1 MCCQPKQAANF
12 FIQRLKFIIPM
23 KKYILSIFLF
33 VLLVGEIAAQQ
44 LSGKVVELH
53 HGEHQMPIPGAN
65 VYWLNTDFGT
75 VTNTDGTFDIVAPT
89 TFPATLVV
97 SFVGY
102 QTDSLEL
109 KTFPKKPINIV
120 LKSNVALKEFEVV
133 EKEATTKIDI
143 VNPLLVEKLN
153 QQEFEKAACCNIS
166 ESFETNATV
175 DVNFTDAVSGT
186 KKIQM
191 LGLDGI
197 YTQIQAENLPLIRG
211 LSSAFGLTFVPGT
224 WAESIQ
230 IIKGAGSVVNGYE
243 SMTGQINIELLKPD
257 EAENLFVNVYGNEK
271 GRAELNIHG
280 AQKLSEKW
288 SSMTFAHVSNQS
300 LEWDMNDDSFLDM
313 PLKTQYN
320 LFNRWKYQ
328 SKKFMTQFGVRGV
341 YEELEAGQ
349 NNMTNENKLFKIGV
363 QTKQFEA
370 FSKTGFL
377 FPEKKYKSIGIIQ
390 NFKYHEHLSDYG
402 SKKFN
407 AEQTSWYFNS
417 IYQTIIGHTAHT
429 VKFGGSMQYDLY
441 DKNYNDSLFGREE
454 VVPGAFTEYTY
465 TGNKSA
471 LVLGLRGDYH
481 NLYGAFVTPRVHYK
495 YNFTQLS
502 AWRISAGRGFRT
514 ANPFIENAGVMASA
528 RNVVTQ
534 NLKPEIAW
542 NYGTS
547 LTHNFEL
554 WGKEMTFST
563 DYYYTDFEN
572 QVVID
577 MENPNEI
584 AFYNLDGKSF
594 SHSFQ
599 TELHLRIT
607 EQLELR
613 TAYKFYDIQTD
624 YKSGRKTK
632 PLVPTNR
639 AFMNIAYATNFDKW
653 KFDLTGQWFGT
664 SRLPS
669 TATNPAA
676 YQIPPKSLSY
686 FMFNGQITKAFKN
699 LDVYLGVENLLN
711 FTQDNPI
718 IAANDPFGTHF
729 DASLIW
735 GSINGRITYAGIR
748 YRFNKL

>member
-1 MCCQPKQAANF
+1 MKNHLIIVICLLLNIAVGFSQN
-12 FIQRLKFIIPM
+12 LKGNVFEM
-23 KKYILSIFLF
+23 
-33 VLLVGEIAAQQ
+33 
-44 LSGKVVELH
+44 H
-53 HGEHQMPIPGAN
+53 NGEHKMPIPGAN
-65 VYWLNTDFGT
+65 VYWLNAEKGT
-75 VTNTDGTFDIVAPT
+75 FTEADGTFEIAFPE
-89 TFPATLVV
+89 TFPATLMV

-102 QTDSLEL
+102 KTDSIVL
-109 KTFPKKPINIV
+109 KSIPRKPINIE
-120 LKSNVALKEFEVV
+120 LKSNVDLKEFEVV

-143 VNPLLVEKLN
+143 VNPLLVERLN
-153 QQEFEKAACCNIS
+153 KQEFEKAACCNIS

-211 LSSAFGLTFVPGT
+211 LSAAYGLTFVPGT

-243 SMTGQINIELLKPD
+243 SITGQINIEMLKPD
-257 EAENLFVNVYGNEK
+257 DSENLFVNVYGNEK
-271 GRAELNIHG
+271 GRVELNVHG

-288 SSMTFAHVSNQS
+288 STMSLAHVSNQS
-300 LEWDMNDDSFLDM
+300 VEWDMNDDSFLDM
-313 PLKTQYN
+313 PIKTQYN
-320 LFNRWKYQ
+320 FFNRWKYRG
-328 SKKFMTQFGVRGV
+328 KKFMSQFGFRGV
-341 YEELEAGQ
+341 YDELEAGQ
-349 NNMTNENKLFKIGV
+349 NKITNENRLFKIGV
-363 QTKQFEA
+363 TTKQFEV
-370 FSKTGFL
+370 FNKNGFL

-390 NFKYHEHLSDYG
+390 NFKYHSHQSNYG
-402 SKKFN
+402 DKKFN

-417 IYQTIIGHTAHT
+417 IYQTIIGNTNNT
-429 VKFGGSMQYDLY
+429 IKFGGSMQYDLY

-454 VVPGAFTEYTY
+454 VVPGAFAEYTY

-471 LVLGLRGDYH
+471 LVLGARGDYH
-481 NLYGAFVTPRVHYK
+481 NMYGAFFTPRLHYK

-502 AWRISAGRGFRT
+502 AWRFSVGRGFRT
-514 ANPFIENAGVMASA
+514 ANPFIESASVMASS
-528 RNVVTQ
+528 RNVVTEEL
-534 NLKPEIAW
+534 NPEIAW

-554 WGKEMTFST
+554 FKKEMTFST

-577 MENPNEI
+577 MENPNEVV
-584 AFYNLDGKSF
+584 FYNLDGKSF
-594 SHSFQ
+594 SHSLQ
-599 TELHLRIT
+599 VELHVRIT

-669 TATNPAA
+669 TETNPAD
-676 YQIPPKSLSY
+676 YQIPSRSLSY
-686 FMFNGQITKAFKN
+686 FMFNGQVTRAFKHFE
-699 LDVYLGVENLLN
+699 VYVGVENLTN

-718 IAANDPFGTHF
+718 IAANDPFGSKF

-748 YRFNKL
+748 YKFNKL